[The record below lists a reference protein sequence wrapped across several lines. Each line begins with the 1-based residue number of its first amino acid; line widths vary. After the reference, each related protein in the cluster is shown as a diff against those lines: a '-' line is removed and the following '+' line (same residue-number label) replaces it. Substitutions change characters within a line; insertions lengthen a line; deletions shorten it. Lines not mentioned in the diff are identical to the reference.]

1 MDKHYAVALV
11 YREVR
16 QLMERDCPSQLTH
29 WTDMFDEGISDRL
42 ESPLPL
48 VFISDSAAA
57 AGAAPVDGSLFR
69 LSLMETLDQQR
80 VLYEQRHESITV
92 AARSDQTGQLSH
104 RIGDFYERFWRS
116 ARGTSPSA
124 LMQSLPH
131 ALQIEICSFLYIE
144 ALTRLPVFAG
154 WPFLPLL
161 PRTDVEL
168 HTVSVSFARDRAP
181 YVGRSSL
188 LALSHTHYLSP
199 SHTHSAGPSQ
209 RDHLGAA
216 RR

>member
-1 MDKHYAVALV
+1 MA
-11 YREVR
+11 
-16 QLMERDCPSQLTH
+16 
-29 WTDMFDEGISDRL
+29 
-42 ESPLPL
+42 PLPPHL
-48 VFISDSAAA
+48 AAA
-57 AGAAPVDGSLFR
+57 DALQYGYTVVIAFTFGESDLYRS
-69 LSLMETLDQQR
+69 LSLMRPVNLFL
-80 VLYEQRHESITV
+80 VK
-92 AARSDQTGQLSH
+92 
-104 RIGDFYERFWRS
+104 RF
-116 ARGTSPSA
+116 G
-124 LMQSLPH
+124 
-131 ALQIEICSFLYIE
+131 FV
-144 ALTRLPVFAG
+144 LPVFAG